1 MLTVFVA
8 AVMAVILGVAFCF
21 LGIRTFLVLLPIWG
35 FVAGFWLG
43 AQLVNYMLGTGFLLS
58 TSSIVAGLILGV
70 IFAFASYSFFQ
81 VGVALV
87 TSVFAAAVVNGILQA
102 LGITSGLVIAL
113 AVLAIAALAVWALLR
128 FEGDRILVMAVTAIG
143 GASILLL
150 APLLLLGRVTID
162 QLRASGSAIA
172 PILGDS
178 WLWLLAWL
186 ALAVVGFVV
195 QYRTSRTY
203 MFTTDDLVSGWS

>member
-1 MLTVFVA
+1 MLTVIVA
-8 AVMAVILGVAFCF
+8 AVMAAILGIAFCF

-43 AQLVNYMLGTGFLLS
+43 AQLVNYVLGTGFL
-58 TSSIVAGLILGV
+58 TSSSSIIVGLIMGI
-70 IFAFASYSFFQ
+70 IFAFASYSSFPI
-81 VGVALV
+81 GVALV
-87 TSVFAAAVVNGILQA
+87 ASVFSAAVVNGILQA
-102 LGITSGLVIAL
+102 LGFTSGLFIAL
-113 AVLAIAALAVWALLR
+113 AVLASAAIAVWVLHR

-150 APLLLLGRVTID
+150 APLLLLERVTID

-172 PILGDS
+172 PILSDS
-178 WLWLLAWL
+178 WFWLLAWL
-186 ALAVVGFVV
+186 ALAAVGFYV
-195 QYRTSRTY
+195 QFRTSRDF